1 MTTGNTMKMAGLFAA
16 LTGLLVLIGGFVGG
30 AAGATLFLGI
40 SFLINFGTYWFS
52 DKLALRMAGAKEV
65 TEAEQP
71 ELHAMVSNLAL
82 QARLPKPRVYI
93 VESDTPNAFATG
105 RNPQHAAVAATTG
118 IMTLLTR
125 DELAGVMA
133 HELAH
138 IRNRD
143 TLISTVVGS
152 VAGAITWIA
161 QMVQFSAIFGGMSG
175 RDDEEGGS
183 MAGALIM
190 SILAPIAAVIIQMAI
205 SRSREFTADETGARI
220 LGDPLPLASAL
231 DKLQRGVQ
239 RRPMERGNPAMEH
252 LYIINP
258 FAGRNLGK
266 LFSTHP
272 DTQERI
278 ARLERMALQP
288 SSLR

>member
-1 MTTGNTMKMAGLFAA
+1 MPHERRAAPRLRRARDKRGNPL
-16 LTGLLVLIGGFVGG
+16 GLLVL
-30 AAGATLFLGI
+30 
-40 SFLINFGTYWFS
+40 SFLAP
-52 DKLALRMAGAKEV
+52 LAA
-65 TEAEQP
+65 
-71 ELHAMVSNLAL
+71 S
-82 QARLPKPRVYI
+82 
-93 VESDTPNAFATG
+93 
-105 RNPQHAAVAATTG
+105 
-118 IMTLLTR
+118 
-125 DELAGVMA
+125 
-133 HELAH
+133 
-138 IRNRD
+138 
-143 TLISTVVGS
+143 
-152 VAGAITWIA
+152 
-161 QMVQFSAIFGGMSG
+161 
-175 RDDEEGGS
+175 
-183 MAGALIM
+183 
-190 SILAPIAAVIIQMAI
+190 IIQMAI

-278 ARLERMALQP
+278 ARLEHMALQP

>member
-1 MTTGNTMKMAGLFAA
+1 M
-16 LTGLLVLIGGFVGG
+16 
-30 AAGATLFLGI
+30 
-40 SFLINFGTYWFS
+40 
-52 DKLALRMAGAKEV
+52 
-65 TEAEQP
+65 
-71 ELHAMVSNLAL
+71 
-82 QARLPKPRVYI
+82 
-93 VESDTPNAFATG
+93 
-105 RNPQHAAVAATTG
+105 
-118 IMTLLTR
+118 
-125 DELAGVMA
+125 
-133 HELAH
+133 
-138 IRNRD
+138 
-143 TLISTVVGS
+143 
-152 VAGAITWIA
+152 AGAITWIA
-161 QMVQFSAIFGGMSG
+161 QMLQFSAIFGGMGG

-183 MAGALIM
+183 MAGALVM
-190 SILAPIAAVIIQMAI
+190 AILAPIAAMIIQMAI

-258 FAGRNLGK
+258 FAGRNLSK

>member
-1 MTTGNTMKMAGLFAA
+1 MTTGNTIKMAGLFAA

-40 SFLINFGTYWFS
+40 SFLLNFGTYWFS
-52 DKLALRMAGAKEV
+52 DKLALKMAGAKEV

-105 RNPQHAAVAATTG
+105 RNPTHAAVAATTG
-118 IMTLLTR
+118 IMALLTR

-161 QMVQFSAIFGGMSG
+161 QMLQFSAIFGGMGG

-183 MAGALIM
+183 MAGALVM
-190 SILAPIAAVIIQMAI
+190 AILAPIAAMIIQMAI

-278 ARLERMALQP
+278 ARLEHMALQP